1 MEEISIG
8 KRLEL
13 LANPIWSNKDIM
25 DFVGVKEA
33 QASKIHQE
41 AVKKHNGQVPYNFK
55 KVKRDAVL
63 AVIGINLEQEQK
75 NLQEISKT
83 YNTLF
88 GGEVNYAKV

>member
-8 KRLEL
+8 RRLEL
-13 LANPIWSNKDIM
+13 LSNPIWSNQDIM

-41 AVKKHNGQVPYNFK
+41 AVKKHNGKVPFNFK

-88 GGEVNYAKV
+88 GEGAHYAKL

>member
-13 LANPIWSNKDIM
+13 LSNPIWSNKDIM
-25 DFVGVKEA
+25 DFVGVQA
-33 QASKIHQE
+33 VQASKIHQE
-41 AVKKHNGQVPYNFK
+41 AVKKYNGQVPFNFK

-63 AVIGINLEQEQK
+63 AVIGINLEQERK

-88 GGEVNYAKV
+88 GEVVNYAEV

>member
-13 LANPIWSNKDIM
+13 LSNPIWSNQDIM

-41 AVKKHNGQVPYNFK
+41 AVKKYNGQVPFNFK

-63 AVIGINLEQEQK
+63 AVIGINLEQERK

-88 GGEVNYAKV
+88 GEVVNYAEV